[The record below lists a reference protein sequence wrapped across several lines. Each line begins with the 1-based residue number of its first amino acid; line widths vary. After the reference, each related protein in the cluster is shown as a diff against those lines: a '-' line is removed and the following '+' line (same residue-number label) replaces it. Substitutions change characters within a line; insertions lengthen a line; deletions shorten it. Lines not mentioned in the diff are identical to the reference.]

1 MKSKTMKNF
10 PKINHADKVISCF
23 NCYQDLY
30 EFHAIETDNP
40 KGQGKFYTC
49 CESCSMKTFFD
60 FTEDNHAKNTN

>member
-1 MKSKTMKNF
+1 MKYF
-10 PKINHADKVISCF
+10 PKINHIDKIISCF

-49 CESCSMKTFFD
+49 CETCNMKTFFD
-60 FTEDNHAKNTN
+60 FIGDNHATNTD